1 MEPAAPSLTTL
12 FDVDNTLLD
21 NDRAKA
27 DLDRALGALLGET
40 GRTEFWRLYEAIRSE
55 TGRVDIPLT
64 LARLDAASPDPAR
77 RTALADL
84 FMRFP
89 YEGSLFPAALAA
101 VAHARRFGPVA
112 ILSDGDPIFQPNKI
126 WRAGLTAAVDGAVVV
141 VEHKERRMPDVAA
154 AYPAARYLL
163 VDDKP
168 ALLRAMAAA
177 LPAPA
182 TTIWVRK
189 GHYAANAPAADWRP
203 DVALDAIGE
212 LTRLDLNALPPA
224 LDSPARP

>member
-27 DLDRALGALLGET
+27 ELDGALGALLGDD
-40 GRTEFWRLYEAIRSE
+40 GRADFWRLYEAIRRE

-64 LARLDAASPDPAR
+64 LARIDAASPNPAR
-77 RTALADL
+77 RMALADL

-89 YEGSLFPAALAA
+89 YEDYLFPDARSA
-101 VAHARRFGPVA
+101 VAHARRFGAVA

-141 VEHKERRMPDVAA
+141 VEHKERRMPEVAA